1 MRSVIFNM
9 MILGIVGSLA
19 IGDAFSRDNIYKTTK
34 LNSQLKN
41 LRQKAQKRSKEK
53 SLVSSIP
60 TPPPPPPAVGLNV
73 PPPPPPFVGSTSIS
87 ISKPIDIAELME
99 SFYEDL
105 DKFLDEK
112 GVNSTANLLNLY
124 LMGNKEKISE
134 GISAGEASMRNLNKR
149 LDKDLKQ
156 LNDLD
161 PDSPILE
168 EFIELFKDLQNNLN
182 ELTVKKYRQS
192 TDSYKTFKKI
202 NIKIESIAQKYFDK
216 VIKSENDIKKLSDLN
231 ALKDMEIVIE
241 RSVVLS
247 SSFRDLANLA
257 KQSRNE
263 LFSEITTKDA
273 ISILNLKRLISE
285 RLNAI
290 DNESNKNF
298 VKLPTEEIIFEQ
310 DFLNHALN
318 YINETCKGNDQL
330 QKLLNLRDILNHKYT
345 TVESNVDNHGDPM
358 IVIRSLSN
366 RISEVG
372 DLLKLA
378 GTPAKNNRYSQFGK
392 MFTEGDAGYGGALI
406 SSINSWVI
414 KANSLEFDI
423 SKMRNLFRSKEL
435 NGKISAEYMRL
446 LTVYM
451 NLCKSASKSAINLI
465 NGKQKFKVTS
475 YVSKSKKNSIEKEE
489 QRNLLEIR
497 NKNAKLGT
505 SSDPKQHTNSIF
517 FSRLRK
523 NCENY
528 VKELSKAEEDIKEIP
543 YTMKK
548 IQNISNSNKEKNVA
562 NYISNIINHYL
573 GTGTDFEKIEDQIVI
588 EVKNKKDGILSE
600 EDIPNIVFALA
611 QNCDYVIKSSLSLF
625 PTSSNTEN
633 LWVLE
638 MAKELSKNLKV
649 IISAIYEQKTYEID
663 FIISKLKNLKNS
675 IDNSLNS
682 SYSNYSNKMKRHDSA
697 IDLPDYSAEET
708 ID

>member
-9 MILGIVGSLA
+9 VILGIVGSLT
-19 IGDAFSRDNIYKTTK
+19 IGDAFSKDNIYKTTK

-53 SLVSSIP
+53 SLISSIP
-60 TPPPPPPAVGLNV
+60 TPPPPPAVGLNV
-73 PPPPPPFVGSTSIS
+73 PPPPPPFVGSTRVS
-87 ISKPIDIAELME
+87 ISKPIDITELMK
-99 SFYEDL
+99 SFYKDL
-105 DKFLDEK
+105 DRFLDEK
-112 GVNSTANLLNLY
+112 GVNLTANLLNLY

-134 GISAGEASMRNLNKR
+134 GISVGEASMRNLNKR

-161 PDSPILE
+161 QDSPILE
-168 EFIELFKDLQNNLN
+168 EFTELFKDLKNNLN
-182 ELTVKKYRQS
+182 ELTVKNYRES
-192 TDSYKTFKKI
+192 ADSYRTFEKI

-231 ALKDMEIVIE
+231 ALKDIETVVE

-285 RLNAI
+285 RLNSI

-298 VKLPTEEIIFEQ
+298 VKLPTEEVIFEQ

-318 YINETCKGNDQL
+318 YIDETCKGNDQL

-358 IVIRSLSN
+358 IVIRALSD
-366 RISEVG
+366 RISKVG

-378 GTPAKNNRYSQFGK
+378 STPTKNNRYSQFGK

-406 SSINSWVI
+406 SSINSWVTE
-414 KANSLEFDI
+414 ANSLEFDI

-435 NGKISAEYMRL
+435 NGKISAEYIRL

-465 NGKQKFKVTS
+465 NGRKKFKVTS
-475 YVSKSKKNSIEKEE
+475 YVSKSKKNSTEKEE

-505 SSDPKQHTNSIF
+505 SSDPKQHTNNIF

-528 VKELSKAEEDIKEIP
+528 VKELAKAKEDIKEIP

-548 IQNISNSNKEKNVA
+548 IQSISNSSKEKNIA

-573 GTGTDFEKIEDQIVI
+573 GTSTDFEKIEDQIVI
-588 EVKNKKDGILSE
+588 EVKNKKDGVLSE

-611 QNCDYVIKSSLSLF
+611 QNCDYAIKSSLSLF

-633 LWVLE
+633 SWVLE

-649 IISAIYEQKTYEID
+649 IISAINEQEIYEID
-663 FIISKLKNLKNS
+663 SVISKLKNLKNS

-682 SYSNYSNKMKRHDSA
+682 SYSNEMKRHDSA
-697 IDLPDYSAEET
+697 IDILDYPAEET